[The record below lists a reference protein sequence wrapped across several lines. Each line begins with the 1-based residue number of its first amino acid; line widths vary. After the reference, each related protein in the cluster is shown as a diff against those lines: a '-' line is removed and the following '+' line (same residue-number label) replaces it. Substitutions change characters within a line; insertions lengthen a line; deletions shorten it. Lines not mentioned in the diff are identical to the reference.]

1 MPCYTPIILERFLD
15 SLIGLEKF
23 CTFSRGQV
31 TIRRSKCLARARLL
45 RPTLFCFPYLY
56 GAAIVEGMRMRFASG
71 RGSLPVAVLLSVVM
85 LFSLRA
91 GLAQAG
97 NPGNAA
103 PETQAAAPVSI
114 QVHAAQP
121 TGPYTPIWN
130 YFGADEPNYVY
141 APNGKKL
148 LGELAALSPVP
159 VYYRPHNLFTTGNGE
174 GSLKWG
180 STNVYTEKP
189 DGTPVYDFR
198 ITDQIFDA
206 LIENHVRPLIEI
218 GFMPEA
224 LSTHPEPYRHTFP
237 KGDIFTGWTYPPKDE
252 TKWSKLVAAYAAH
265 LRDRYGKQTATWLWE
280 VWNEPDIGYWH
291 GTPAEYDRLYD
302 LTAAAIR
309 QQLPTAKIGGPEAT
323 GVSDHSEPFL
333 RQFLDHCARGVN
345 AATGGT
351 GAPLDFISYHP
362 KGNPKFVDGHVV
374 MNVGAQLRAV
384 ERGMQVISSYPE
396 WKHTPI
402 ILGESDP
409 EGCAACHGSQ
419 NGYRNGPLYGVSVA
433 EATMRIYELARKY
446 DVTVEGAV
454 TWAFEFED
462 QPAFAG
468 FRELATDGIDKPVL
482 NVFRMFGMLG
492 GGRAEQTSAANVFSD
507 AAWLATVST
516 GALSLDDVVEHS
528 ATGPPDV
535 NAVATRN
542 GEVVYIL
549 LWNYHDADFPAP
561 AAQVHLTVDGLRGL
575 TVVSSEFRMD
585 ATHSNAYQVWKQMG
599 SPPQPTEKQ
608 VEELQNTGMLQQ
620 TVPDHALALRQG
632 TADIDLTLP
641 QQAVVL
647 VRLREVT
654 VQDFPP
660 KL

>member
-1 MPCYTPIILERFLD
+1 MKKRFTRPRIDLPA
-15 SLIGLEKF
+15 GLLM
-23 CTFSRGQV
+23 
-31 TIRRSKCLARARLL
+31 I
-45 RPTLFCFPYLY
+45 
-56 GAAIVEGMRMRFASG
+56 
-71 RGSLPVAVLLSVVM
+71 VVM
-85 LFSLRA
+85 LVSTRA
-91 GLAQAG
+91 GLAQSG
-97 NPGNAA
+97 NQSNTSL
-103 PETQAAAPVSI
+103 ETQASAPVSI

-130 YFGADEPNYVY
+130 YFGADEPNYLY

-189 DGTPVYDFR
+189 DGTPVYDFK
-198 ITDQIFDA
+198 ITDRIFDA
-206 LIENHVRPLIEI
+206 LIENHIRPLIEI

-237 KGDIFTGWTYPPKDE
+237 KGDIFTGWTYPPNDE
-252 TKWSKLVAAYAAH
+252 SKWSKLVAAYAAH
-265 LRDRYGKQTATWLWE
+265 LRDRYGSQTATWLWE

-309 QQLPTAKIGGPEAT
+309 QQLPAAKIGGPEAT

-333 RQFLDHCARGVN
+333 RQFLDHCAHGVN
-345 AATGGT
+345 AATGGI

-362 KGNPKFVDGHVV
+362 KGSPKFVDGHVV

-384 ERGMQVISSYPE
+384 ERGMQVIASYPE

-402 ILGESDP
+402 ILGEFDP
-409 EGCAACHGSQ
+409 EGCAACKGTQ
-419 NGYRNGPLYGVSVA
+419 NGYRNGPLYGASVA
-433 EATMRIYELARKY
+433 ETIMRTYELAGKY
-446 DVTVEGAV
+446 GVTVQGAV

-482 NVFRMFGMLG
+482 NVFRMFGKLG
-492 GGRAEQTSAANVFSD
+492 GEKPGAV
-507 AAWLATVST
+507 WLATGST
-516 GALSLDDVVEHS
+516 GALPEDDIVAHS
-528 ATGPPDV
+528 VIDAPDV
-535 NAVATRN
+535 NAVATRSS
-542 GEVVYIL
+542 EVVDIL
-549 LWNYHDADFPAP
+549 LWNYHDSDVPAAP
-561 AAQVHLTVDGLRGL
+561 AQIHLAVDGLHGL
-575 TVVSSEFRMD
+575 SVVSSEFRMD
-585 ATHSNAYQVWKQMG
+585 ATRSNAYLAWQQMG
-599 SPPQPTEKQ
+599 SPAHPTSKQ
-608 VEELQNTGMLQQ
+608 VEELQKTGMLQQ
-620 TVPDHALALRQG
+620 TVPDHALALGQG
-632 TADIDLTLP
+632 TANIDLTLP
-641 QQAVVL
+641 RQAVVL

-654 VQDFPP
+654 SQAFPLKP
-660 KL
+660 